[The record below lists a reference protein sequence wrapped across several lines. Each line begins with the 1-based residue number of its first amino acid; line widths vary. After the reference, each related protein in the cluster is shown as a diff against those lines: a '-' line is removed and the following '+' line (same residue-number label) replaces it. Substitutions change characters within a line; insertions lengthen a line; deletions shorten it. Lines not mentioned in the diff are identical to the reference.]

1 MDATPLNLFWKG
13 FTVAHHEFLDAQTLR
28 LQLEPDDRVPPVCS
42 GCDHACFWCM
52 TCIAGASVR
61 HHC

>member
-13 FTVAHHEFLDAQTLR
+13 FTVTHHEFLDAQTLR
-28 LQLEPDDRVPPVCS
+28 LQLEPDDRVP
-42 GCDHACFWCM
+42 
-52 TCIAGASVR
+52 CIAGASVR